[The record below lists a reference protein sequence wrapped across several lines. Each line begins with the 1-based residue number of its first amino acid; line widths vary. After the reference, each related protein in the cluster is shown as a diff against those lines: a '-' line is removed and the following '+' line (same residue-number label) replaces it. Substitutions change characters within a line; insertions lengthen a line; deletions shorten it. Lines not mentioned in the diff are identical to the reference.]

1 MIGVHTIDLNQIF
14 GSRAVV
20 QIDRLQD
27 LLHVICKSGYE
38 HHAAMTGAFCADVLA
53 EAFETY
59 LVWEV
64 YFHK

>member
-1 MIGVHTIDLNQIF
+1 
-14 GSRAVV
+14 
-20 QIDRLQD
+20 

-59 LVWEV
+59 LGWEV